1 MSRFKV
7 GDRVRVRDID
17 VDSIDC
23 GIRFVDSMRRLCG
36 LEGTIS
42 SVRSFDGL
50 VNGIDFGDPG
60 INGEWCFANDWLE
73 LVDEVSGV
81 SGVSEVSEV
90 SKRASEVE
98 SCGLDLVKLLKGCEG
113 VSLWSPICGECTFK
127 GIEPSVPYPIHVIS
141 SVPGGLKNDLSFS
154 ADGRYLV
161 AYDRGECVLWPSR
174 ECQTWDG
181 WVVPRWRAEKGGF
194 YWFITSAFQ
203 VSSASDLRTEDDAA
217 LWEVGNYFAN
227 ADLCKV
233 ALERLRDYWF
243 TQKE

>member
-1 MSRFKV
+1 MSKFKV
-7 GDRVRVRDID
+7 GDRVRVKNVEVGS
-17 VDSIDC
+17 VDD
-23 GIRFVDSMRRLCG
+23 GATFVDAMRCLCG

-42 SVRSFDGL
+42 SVRPFYGV
-50 VNGIDFGDPG
+50 VNDIDFGDHG
-60 INGEWCFANDWLE
+60 INGEWCFADEWLE

-81 SGVSEVSEV
+81 SEVSEVSE
-90 SKRASEVE
+90 RASEVE

-127 GIEPSVPYPIHVIS
+127 GIEPSVPYLIHVIP
-141 SVPGGLKNDLSFS
+141 SVSDVPDDILSFS

-161 AYDRGECVLWPSR
+161 AYSRGECVLWPSR

-181 WVVPRWRAEKGGF
+181 WVAPRWRAEKGGF